1 MANVARPFG
10 GGVFIADTSA
20 WARAERSSTLDG
32 FGAAL
37 RGGQIATCAIVSLE
51 FLHSARNGDEFDD
64 RMSLLAQLRD
74 VPISR
79 SVTTAALRAYRD
91 LAHRQPL
98 FHRSVKLPDVLVAAA
113 AADAA
118 IGVLHYDAD
127 FDTLAEV
134 LPFESHWI
142 APRGSLD

>member
-1 MANVARPFG
+1 MTGSFG
-10 GGVFIADTSA
+10 GGVFIVDTSA
-20 WARAERSSTLDG
+20 WARAERSAVKRR

-37 RGGQIATCAIVSLE
+37 RNGQVATCAVVSLE
-51 FLHSARNGDEFDD
+51 FLHSSRNGDEFDE
-64 RMSLLAQLRD
+64 RMGLLAQLRD

-79 SVTTAALRAYRD
+79 SVTNAALHGYRE
-91 LAHRQPL
+91 LAHRHPL

-113 AADAA
+113 AADAG

-127 FDTLAEV
+127 YDTLAEV
-134 LPFESHWI
+134 LPFESRWI